1 MEVELGFP
9 DRAKQLVGCVL
20 SHADELKLDE
30 QQIVALARLYWSANV
45 IEPGPDLVSDVGRV
59 LSAEQF
65 RAAVSRF
72 VRLSDPAQV
81 SNAGASDTLDSLV
94 ANALTARFKERSVVE
109 VEIAAAVA
117 ERLIGWSKA
126 FGVFVAAPIA
136 VILVILS
143 LFGWSKFEDVRK
155 AANDANALLGQAQS
169 KLSETE
175 LTEKKVG
182 TLVDRANQQAAAVER
197 QLAGLQQ
204 STEAN
209 AQQIAQ
215 AQSAIQHIQTQLG
228 GFSAQ
233 RETGNRSAAS
243 VMQSAGTK
251 LYGPWGFLPSTAT
264 AFAASPDFPWRED
277 FKGLA
282 GGSAEFDA
290 AWSKVGSQEPERFKE
305 AQRAF
310 AQEHFFDPA
319 AKLLKSRCGLD
330 VTTRSQTLQEV
341 VWALAVRTGP
351 NVRPIVQA
359 CEALHDQGN
368 WNPADTGLD
377 EALIRQSYGLLIA
390 QHGAANS
397 ELNEALNQL
406 MNEKQQSKK

>member
-1 MEVELGFP
+1 M
-9 DRAKQLVGCVL
+9 
-20 SHADELKLDE
+20 
-30 QQIVALARLYWSANV
+30 
-45 IEPGPDLVSDVGRV
+45 
-59 LSAEQF
+59 
-65 RAAVSRF
+65 
-72 VRLSDPAQV
+72 
-81 SNAGASDTLDSLV
+81 
-94 ANALTARFKERSVVE
+94 TARFKERSVVE

>member
-1 MEVELGFP
+1 
-9 DRAKQLVGCVL
+9 
-20 SHADELKLDE
+20 
-30 QQIVALARLYWSANV
+30 
-45 IEPGPDLVSDVGRV
+45 
-59 LSAEQF
+59 
-65 RAAVSRF
+65 
-72 VRLSDPAQV
+72 
-81 SNAGASDTLDSLV
+81 
-94 ANALTARFKERSVVE
+94 
-109 VEIAAAVA
+109 
-117 ERLIGWSKA
+117 
-126 FGVFVAAPIA
+126 
-136 VILVILS
+136 
-143 LFGWSKFEDVRK
+143 
-155 AANDANALLGQAQS
+155 
-169 KLSETE
+169 
-175 LTEKKVG
+175 
-182 TLVDRANQQAAAVER
+182 
-197 QLAGLQQ
+197 
-204 STEAN
+204 
-209 AQQIAQ
+209 
-215 AQSAIQHIQTQLG
+215 
-228 GFSAQ
+228 
-233 RETGNRSAAS
+233 
-243 VMQSAGTK
+243 MQSAGTK